1 MRKVGEITP
10 RVAELLEMDVPL
22 NVPIMLGKSNIEHM
36 RETHE
41 AAYIKYGDK
50 IQEIL
55 ATPDLV
61 GRHPTNG
68 SIEYVKEFVV
78 DGEYVKVAVRISNSG
93 SYFARTLYVL
103 DNDRVKRFI
112 EKGTLKRVT

>member
-10 RVAELLEMDVPL
+10 RVAELLEMEIPL
-22 NVPIMLGKSNIEHM
+22 NAPILLGRTNIEHM
-36 RETHE
+36 LDRHE
-41 AAYIKYGDK
+41 ADYIKYGDR
-50 IQEIL
+50 IPEIL
-55 ATPDLV
+55 AQPDYV

-78 DGEYVKVAVRISNSG
+78 DGEYVKVAVRISESG

-103 DNDRVKRFI
+103 DNNRVKRFI
-112 EKGTLKRVT
+112 AKGTLKPVT

>member
-1 MRKVGEITP
+1 M
-10 RVAELLEMDVPL
+10 EMDVQM
-22 NVPIMLGKSNIEHM
+22 NAPIMLGESNIEHM
-36 RETHE
+36 LAKHE
-41 AAYIKYGDK
+41 AAYIKYGDR
-50 IQEIL
+50 IDEIL
-55 ATPDLV
+55 DKPDYV
-61 GRHPTNG
+61 GRHPSNG

-93 SYFARTLYVL
+93 CYFARTMYVL